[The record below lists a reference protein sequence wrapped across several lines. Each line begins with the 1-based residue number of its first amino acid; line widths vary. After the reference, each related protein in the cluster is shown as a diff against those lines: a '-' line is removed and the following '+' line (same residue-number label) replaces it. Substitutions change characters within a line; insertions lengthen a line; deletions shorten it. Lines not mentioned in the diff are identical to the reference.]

1 MKNIYIL
8 CGVQGSGKST
18 YAKNNKDNLKAR
30 IVSTDQIRKDY
41 PLKEIDVFPK
51 AFSLI
56 KEYLSEGYNVIFDAT
71 NINKEK
77 RKENLEGIFSYVN
90 RNEVKLICICLNTN
104 KDLCKERVNLRNNL
118 ANELYLPLNV
128 IDNYFSMFEKPTLE
142 EGFDEIIFLDGEK
155 IGI

>member
-1 MKNIYIL
+1 M
-8 CGVQGSGKST
+8 
-18 YAKNNKDNLKAR
+18 
-30 IVSTDQIRKDY
+30 
-41 PLKEIDVFPK
+41 FPK

-128 IDNYFSMFEKPTLE
+128 IDNYFLMFEKPTLE

-155 IGI
+155 FGI